1 MANVV
6 NPETESETLNAE
18 LETPTLD
25 PATEL
30 ENLASVDQPSRESTS
45 TPENAAVVEALPLD
59 ADALTEPAAQVV
71 PLLEP
76 APPETRA
83 EAAPEAE
90 APEPPAAAVAPPA
103 FESAPPAEPPPAPA
117 VTAQAEAP
125 EPPAAAVAP
134 PAFESAPPAEPPPA
148 PAVETAAPVV
158 EAPAPLAP
166 APAVATRAPATAAEP
181 AEDFSSA
188 LAAFER
194 EQAAEAAAVEAY
206 GDKLVSGKVV
216 EQREKFLVVDV
227 GLKSEGLVPLEQ
239 VLDQTGAVR
248 FQPGDEI
255 DVVIEREES
264 EGGYLVSYE
273 RAQRLRVWDTIER
286 AASEKTPITGTVVS
300 RVKGGL
306 TVDIGIKAFLP
317 GSQLEIR
324 PVRNLD
330 TYLGQ
335 PIEVRIIKL
344 NKKRGNVVVSRKEI
358 LEEEQNA
365 KRSATMEHLAE
376 GAVLTGTVKN
386 LTDYGAFVD
395 LGGIDGLLHITDMS
409 WGRLTHPRDLVNV
422 SDEIQVK
429 VLKFDKDKQRV
440 SLGFKQLT
448 PDPWLDAAERYPIGA
463 KVHGRVLSVTDYGAF
478 VELEQGIE
486 GLVHLS
492 EMTWSKRL
500 KHPSKMVK
508 PGDEVDTVVLSV
520 NPADRRI
527 SLGMK
532 QLMENPWENLTD
544 KYPVGT
550 IIEGRVRNLTDFGA
564 FIEIEDGIDGLVHVS
579 NLSWIKRVKHPSEVV
594 KKGEKVKAVVLGVEP
609 QNRRLSLGIKQLQPD
624 VWESF
629 FASHRVGDL
638 VHGKILRTAQFGA
651 FVEIAEGVEGLCHIS
666 EAGDPVDGH
675 SPIEQGLENDFK
687 IIKINVEEKK
697 VGLSLRAANGQ
708 EASRVTVESYKA
720 DTHKHPVS
728 SSTTTLG
735 DLVNWRKG
743 ER

>member
-1 MANVV
+1 MANVL
-6 NPETESETLNAE
+6 NPETESITLNTE
-18 LETPTLD
+18 YETPTLE
-25 PATEL
+25 PAMEH
-30 ENLASVDQPSRESTS
+30 EQPSFESTS
-45 TPENAAVVEALPLD
+45 NPETAETTGAVELSALD
-59 ADALTEPAAQVV
+59 ADATTEPVV
-71 PLLEP
+71 
-76 APPETRA
+76 
-83 EAAPEAE
+83 EAAPQEEATSVA
-90 APEPPAAAVAPPA
+90 APLETALAPAETAQVQATPEPAAAV
-103 FESAPPAEPPPAPA
+103 E
-117 VTAQAEAP
+117 P
-125 EPPAAAVAP
+125 EPAVAP
-134 PAFESAPPAEPPPA
+134 VAAAA
-148 PAVETAAPVV
+148 PASKAPQKSSAHPP
-158 EAPAPLAP
+158 EHGL
-166 APAVATRAPATAAEP
+166 ESMD
-181 AEDFSSA
+181 DFSAA
-188 LAAFER
+188 LEAFER

-206 GDKLVSGKVV
+206 GDKVVSGTVIK
-216 EQREKFLVVDV
+216 QTDKHLVVDV
-227 GLKSEGLVPLEQ
+227 GLKSEGLVPIEQ
-239 VLDQTGAVR
+239 VVDHTGAVK
-248 FQPGDEI
+248 FNAGDVIE
-255 DVVIEREES
+255 VVIEREEP

-273 RAQRLRVWDTIER
+273 KAQRLRVWDVIEK
-286 AASEKTPITGTVVS
+286 AANDKTPVMGTVVS

-306 TVDIGIKAFLP
+306 TVDIGMKAFLP

-330 TYLGQ
+330 GYLGQ
-335 PIEVRIIKL
+335 QIEVRVIKL

-358 LEEEQNA
+358 LEEEQTS
-365 KRSATMEHLAE
+365 KRSHTLEQLGE
-376 GAVLTGTVKN
+376 GAILTGTVKN

-422 SDEIQVK
+422 GDEIQVK

-448 PDPWLDAAERYPIGA
+448 PDPWLDATERYPVGA
-463 KVHGRVLSVTDYGAF
+463 HVRGRVLSVTDYGSF

-500 KHPSKMVK
+500 KHPSKLVK
-508 PGDEVDTVVLSV
+508 PGDEVETVVLSV

-532 QLMENPWENLTD
+532 QLLENPWEHLTER
-544 KYPVGT
+544 YPAGT
-550 IIEGRVRNLTDFGA
+550 VVEGRVRNLTDFGA

-579 NLSWIKRVKHPSEVV
+579 NLSWTKRVKHPSEVV

-629 FASHRVGDL
+629 FASHRVGDV
-638 VHGKILRTAQFGA
+638 VHGKVLRTAQFGA
-651 FVEIAEGVEGLCHIS
+651 FVEIAEGVEGLCHVS
-666 EAGDPVDGH
+666 EAVSDDGVPAKMDTGDEH
-675 SPIEQGLENDFK
+675 EFK

-697 VGLSLRAANGQ
+697 VGLSLRSAAH
-708 EASRVTVESYKA
+708 EATRATVESYKQ
-720 DTHKHPVS
+720 PVS

-735 DLVNWRKG
+735 DLLNWRKN

>member
-1 MANVV
+1 MSNVL
-6 NPETESETLNAE
+6 NPEPESITLNTE
-18 LETPTLD
+18 LETPTLE
-25 PATEL
+25 PATES
-30 ENLASVDQPSRESTS
+30 EQPSFESTS
-45 TPENAAVVEALPLD
+45 NPEKAQIAQSPALD
-59 ADALTEPAAQVV
+59 ADALTETGSTENAGIESV
-71 PLLEP
+71 
-76 APPETRA
+76 
-83 EAAPEAE
+83 EAAPAE
-90 APEPPAAAVAPPA
+90 ETAPIAQ
-103 FESAPPAEPPPAPA
+103 SDGTPAP
-117 VTAQAEAP
+117 TQAAHEFHSA
-125 EPPAAAVAP
+125 
-134 PAFESAPPAEPPPA
+134 ESMD
-148 PAVETAAPVV
+148 
-158 EAPAPLAP
+158 
-166 APAVATRAPATAAEP
+166 
-181 AEDFSSA
+181 DFSAA
-188 LAAFER
+188 LEAFER

-206 GDKLVSGKVV
+206 GDKLVTGTVIK
-216 EQREKFLVVDV
+216 QTEKHLVVDV
-227 GLKSEGLVPLEQ
+227 GLKSEGLVPIEQ
-239 VLDQTGAVR
+239 VQDHTGAVK
-248 FQPGDEI
+248 FNPGDVI
-255 DVVIEREES
+255 DVVIEREEP

-273 RAQRLRVWDTIER
+273 RAQRLRVWDTIEK
-286 AASEKTPITGTVVS
+286 AANDKTPMIGTVVS

-306 TVDIGIKAFLP
+306 TVDIGLKAFLP
-317 GSQLEIR
+317 GSQIEIR

-330 TYLGQ
+330 GYLGQ
-335 PIEVRIIKL
+335 QIEIRVIKL

-365 KRSATMEHLAE
+365 KRSTTLEHLGE
-376 GAVLTGTVKN
+376 GAILTGTVKN

-422 SDEIQVK
+422 GDEIQVK

-448 PDPWLDAAERYPIGA
+448 PDPWLDATERYPVGA
-463 KVHGRVLSVTDYGAF
+463 HVKGRVLSVTDYGAF

-500 KHPSKMVK
+500 KHPSKLVK
-508 PGDEVDTVVLSV
+508 PGDEVETVVLSV

-532 QLMENPWENLTD
+532 QLLENPWENLTE
-544 KYPVGT
+544 KYPTGAIV
-550 IIEGRVRNLTDFGA
+550 EGRVRNLTDFGA

-579 NLSWIKRVKHPSEVV
+579 NLSWTKRVKHPSEVV

-629 FASHRVGDL
+629 FATHRVGDV
-638 VHGKILRTAQFGA
+638 VHGKVLRTAQFGA

-666 EAGDPVDGH
+666 EAGDDATKL
-675 SPIEQGLENDFK
+675 ETGLEHEFK

-697 VGLSLRAANGQ
+697 VGLSLRAIGQ
-708 EASRVTVESYKA
+708 EASRAQVENYKA
-720 DTHKHPVS
+720 DAHKHPVS

-735 DLVNWRKG
+735 DLINWRKG